1 MWMTPLGL
9 IGESVAVVMLTG
21 LSGVVPGDVGDRA
34 TLPIRA
40 AAFVGSIAGFSL
52 HPDGKSFLRPGVV
65 SLFDGQIGECEQQ
78 REFVRRDEFAQDA
91 QVLLPHVPPPS
102 PSR

>member
-1 MWMTPLGL
+1 MTASPQARR
-9 IGESVAVVMLTG
+9 SSTRTFT
-21 LSGVVPGDVGDRA
+21 SSRGDRA